1 MMIDSGRDYAAE
13 GKRKEATM
21 PWRKYP
27 SIEGM
32 YGPIFKLSKGIKVR
46 RDWRRHWIVD
56 INVKGER
63 RNRTIGAGREGLVKA
78 IRAAEQIVK
87 RMGSVAPKVAAQQP
101 AEPLKPAFTACAKE
115 WYQDNQNRWSQ
126 ETVTRYEAI
135 LRLHVEPHNIYRQP
149 IDRVTRNQVKQHLR
163 ELSKNRSPALV
174 EAVHAVVSSI
184 FEEAIDSGLTRDNP
198 ARRLLRKI
206 LPKEHQRNVKDAA
219 PFTIEERDR
228 LMATAESACPQA
240 VRLAL
245 MVMVFMG
252 LRLGEAL
259 ALRLRHLDFSRR
271 LYHVTESF
279 KAGFFRKP
287 KGAKSRFVDV
297 PDFLVA
303 QLQAHVAEL
312 RRERLRQGVLGP
324 VDLLIVDPARN
335 QNPSP
340 YSQRDVQCG
349 LRRACKAAGLEVRN
363 PHDLRHTYATILL
376 MAGVSPAYVQKQLGH
391 SSISMT
397 VDIYGHWIPGEGRA
411 GLEAAL
417 TGGRSEDF
425 PQKVVRKLRTIAYKS
440 ERAPVTT

>member
-1 MMIDSGRDYAAE
+1 MIESCRDYAAE

-32 YGPIFKLSKGIKVR
+32 YGPIYRLGKGIKVR
-46 RDWRRHWIVD
+46 RDWRRQWIVD
-56 INVKGER
+56 INLRGQR
-63 RNRTIGAGREGLVKA
+63 RNRTTGPGREGLVKA
-78 IRAAEQIVK
+78 IKAAEAIAKRKGSVANKIPAQHAAEQ
-87 RMGSVAPKVAAQQP
+87 
-101 AEPLKPAFTACAKE
+101 LKPAFITCARE
-115 WYQDNQNRWSQ
+115 WYQDNLNRWSP
-126 ETVTRYEAI
+126 ETVTRYEEI
-135 LRLHVEPHNIYRQP
+135 LRLHVEPHDIYRQP
-149 IDRVTRNQVKQHLR
+149 IDRVTRNQVKHHLR
-163 ELSKNRSPALV
+163 ELSKHRSPALV

-184 FEEAIDSGLTRDNP
+184 FDEAIDSGFTLDNP

-228 LMATAESACPQA
+228 LMATAEGLCPPA

-245 MVMVFMG
+245 MVMAFMG

-259 ALRLRHLDFSRR
+259 ALRLRHLDISRM
-271 LYHVTESF
+271 LYHVTESY
-279 KAGFFRKP
+279 KAGVFRKP

-297 PDFLVA
+297 PDFLME
-303 QLQAHVAEL
+303 QLQAHVAEIRKEFL
-312 RRERLRQGVLGP
+312 KQGTGGP
-324 VDLLIVDPARN
+324 VDLLIVDPEKN
-335 QNPSP
+335 HNPSP
-340 YSQRDVQCG
+340 FSQREIQAA
-349 LRRACKAAGLEVRN
+349 LRRACKAAGLAVRN

-417 TGGRSEDF
+417 TGGSNSDF
-425 PQKVVRKLRTIAYKS
+425 TQKPVQKLRIIAYKNEKAS
-440 ERAPVTT
+440 VTN

>member
-1 MMIDSGRDYAAE
+1 MIDSGRDYAAE
-13 GKRKEATM
+13 GKRKEAAM

-46 RDWRRHWIVD
+46 RDWRRRWIVD
-56 INVKGER
+56 ININGER
-63 RNRTIGAGREGLVKA
+63 RNRTIGEGREGLVKA
-78 IRAAEQIVK
+78 IKAAEGILK
-87 RMGSVAPKVAAQQP
+87 RMGPVANKVAAQQP
-101 AEPLKPAFTACAKE
+101 AEALKPTFITCAKE
-115 WYQDNQNRWSQ
+115 WYADNQNRWSP
-126 ETVTRYEAI
+126 ETVTRYEEI
-135 LRLHVEPHNIYRQP
+135 LRLHVEPHDIYRQP

-184 FEEAIDSGLTRDNP
+184 FEEAIDSGLTRENP
-198 ARRLLRKI
+198 SRRLLRKI
-206 LPKEHQRNVKDAA
+206 LPKEHERNLKDAA
-219 PFTIEERDR
+219 PLTIEERDR
-228 LMATAESACPQA
+228 LIVAAESICPPA

-245 MVMVFMG
+245 MVMAFMG

-259 ALRLRHLDFSRR
+259 ALRLRHLDFSRM

-279 KAGFFRKP
+279 KAGVFRKP

-297 PDFLVA
+297 PDFLVGE
-303 QLQAHVAEL
+303 LQAHVAEL
-312 RRERLRQGVLGP
+312 RKEMLKRGTGGP
-324 VDLLIVDPARN
+324 VDLLIVDLEKNR
-335 QNPSP
+335 NPSP
-340 YSQRDVQCG
+340 FSQREVQAA
-349 LRRACKAAGLEVRN
+349 LRRASTAAGFALRN

-417 TGGRSEDF
+417 TGGSSADYT
-425 PQKVVRKLRTIAYKS
+425 QKIVRKLRIIAYKN
-440 ERAPVTT
+440 ERASVTN